1 MDEEEPS
8 TRDFMSGLLGYQLR
22 RASAAMMADL
32 AAVLSPLQ
40 LRPVQFTILSLV
52 ADNSGISQTELCRAL
67 AIRKANMVPLIAELD
82 GRGLLTRKLAPQDRR
97 VHMLN
102 LTPRAEVEL
111 PVWRELVEAHERRFF
126 NRLNADE
133 RESLHRLLRG
143 LWSRAPQSN
152 LGTGNVPGSS
162 LHE

>member
-1 MDEEEPS
+1 MDKEEPS

-32 AAVLSPLQ
+32 AAALSPLQ

-52 ADNSGISQTELCRAL
+52 ADNNGISQTELCRAL

-82 GRGLLTRKLAPQDRR
+82 RRGLLTRKLAPQDRR
-97 VHMLN
+97 VHMLR
-102 LTPRAEVEL
+102 LTPRAELEL
-111 PVWRELVEAHERRFF
+111 PAWRELVEAHERGFF

-133 RESLHRLLRG
+133 RESLRRLLRG
-143 LWSRAPQSN
+143 LWSGRQSN
-152 LGTGNVPGSS
+152 LGTGNAPGRQPA
-162 LHE
+162 